1 MGNATSVTRI
11 CDYVK
16 DQIGAKLLFPG
27 NRVAEEELAHAMNT
41 SRTTV
46 RSAIQRLNYEGLVE
60 IVPNYGAFVVKPTVN
75 DIKQAYLVRTALETE
90 AVRLASGRM
99 SKHALDR
106 MNKSMELQTELCGH
120 FSMSEYVN
128 LNRDFHWEIV
138 KAADNVYLEKYLNEL
153 LNKMVIYLMFYDTSV
168 DNSKSLLRHA
178 RLLEALEKGEP
189 EKAVDAL
196 KDDILLGN
204 ALF

>member
-1 MGNATSVTRI
+1 MGNATSVSQI

-16 DQIGAKLLFPG
+16 EQIVAKLLFPG

-75 DIKQAYLVRTALETE
+75 DIKQAYLVRTVLETE
-90 AVRLASGRM
+90 AVKLASGRM
-99 SKHALDR
+99 SGHALDR
-106 MNKSMELQTELCGH
+106 MNRSMELQTELCGH

-178 RLLEALEKGEP
+178 RLLTALEKGEAD
-189 EKAVDAL
+189 KAVDAL